1 MLFRSK
7 LKEGRLRLDVRGKL
21 LTERVGRC
29 WNSCPERLWVPCPY
43 VEVLK
48 ARLDVALGS
57 LVWYEMLRLVA
68 LPAVGG
74 VGAS

>member
-1 MLFRSK
+1 MRFASCQMGGEKMYVLCT
-7 LKEGRLRLDVRGKL
+7 G
-21 LTERVGRC
+21 
-29 WNSCPERLWVPCPY
+29 CPERLWVPCPY

-68 LPAVGG
+68 LPVVGG
-74 VGAS
+74 LELHDP